1 MRERRY
7 PRILTRERSPSSP
20 LPALPDPLSATA
32 AVPDGLADMADTEGK
47 GEAADM
53 EDTVAGKAAE
63 DMAAGTDAGGTE
75 EY

>member
-1 MRERRY
+1 M
-7 PRILTRERSPSSP
+7 
-20 LPALPDPLSATA
+20 
-32 AVPDGLADMADTEGK
+32 ADMADTEGK

-63 DMAAGTDAGGTE
+63 DMAAGTDAGGTA